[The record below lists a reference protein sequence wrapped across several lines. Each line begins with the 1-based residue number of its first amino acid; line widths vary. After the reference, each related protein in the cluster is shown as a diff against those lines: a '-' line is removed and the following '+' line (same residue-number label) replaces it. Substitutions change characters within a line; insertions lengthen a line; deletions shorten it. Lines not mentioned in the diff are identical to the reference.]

1 MKHGAQ
7 NAKLQAG
14 SAYRSSGKAFRRSV
28 KGGRHA
34 ADRQG
39 GKGNDDG
46 LRADAFDRRNEC
58 RGRRDGA
65 GAAGGTGAATAM
77 RLLRLLGMMRMIRV
91 ACIGGK
97 LMRGMPVITMM
108 CSVRHRMMIMGVG

>member
-1 MKHGAQ
+1 
-7 NAKLQAG
+7 
-14 SAYRSSGKAFRRSV
+14 
-28 KGGRHA
+28 
-34 ADRQG
+34 
-39 GKGNDDG
+39 
-46 LRADAFDRRNEC
+46 
-58 RGRRDGA
+58 
-65 GAAGGTGAATAM
+65 M